1 MIRPAAVLTLLAAPA
16 AAQTMLPGD
25 CFLRQ
30 YARDH
35 LASHPDQTVTLI
47 ALGPETGA
55 EEADAPILRVMVMVR
70 GDGEAYRGSAYCDGW
85 GVPMNC
91 LMEGDAGAFTVEPSG
106 KGVRLRLALRGI
118 SFEGARDFV
127 TLHGDR
133 GDDRVFLLPRVP
145 ADACP

>member
-1 MIRPAAVLTLLAAPA
+1 VIRPAALAALLAAPA
-16 AAQTMLPGD
+16 AAQTMAPGD

-30 YARDH
+30 YSRDH

-70 GDGEAYRGSAYCDGW
+70 GDDLPYRGTAYCNGW
-85 GVPMNC
+85 GVPMDC
-91 LMEGDAGAFTVEPSG
+91 LMEGDAGAFRIEPSG
-106 KGVRLRLALRGI
+106 KGVRVTLARRGV
-118 SFEGARDFV
+118 SFEGMRGFV
-127 TLHGDR
+127 TLEGDR
-133 GDDRVFLLPRVP
+133 GDDRVFQLPRVP